1 MIELKNVTK
10 KFGLNTAV
18 NNISVKIEDG
28 EIIGFLGPNGAGKST
43 TMNMMTGYISIT
55 SGSIEI
61 NGYDILKDA
70 DKAKKLIG
78 YLPENPPLYMD
89 MTVFEY
95 LKFVYDL
102 KGVKPSKIGRDI
114 KSERSKHI
122 EGIMSKVKINNVKDR
137 KIKNLSKGYK
147 QRVGIAQALIG
158 DPEVLILDEPTVGLD
173 PNQIQDMRNLIRDL
187 GKNRTV
193 IISSHILSE
202 ITSVCSKVLIINNGK
217 LVVYDT
223 IKNINRQLVN
233 QLVYVVKILGGRDVV
248 VDAINS
254 IDDVQ
259 TITVEKTDERNVFVY
274 TITPKEGKDIRRQLL
289 DIFDSKHLSMLSF
302 DTKKLTLEDI
312 FLKVTGRKK
321 KTASTKKG
329 DK

>member
-18 NNISVKIEDG
+18 NNISVKFDDG

-43 TMNMMTGYISIT
+43 TMNMMTGYISTT

-89 MTVFEY
+89 MTVLEY
-95 LKFVYDL
+95 LKFVYEL
-102 KGVKPSKIGRDI
+102 K
-114 KSERSKHI
+114 
-122 EGIMSKVKINNVKDR
+122 KVKLNKVGHINEIMELVKISNVKNR
-137 KIKNLSKGYK
+137 IIKNLSKGYK

-158 DPEVLILDEPTVGLD
+158 NPEVLILDEPTVGLD
-173 PNQIQDMRNLIRDL
+173 PNQIQDMRSLIRDL
-187 GKNRTV
+187 GKDRTV

-223 IKNINRQLVN
+223 IKNINEQLVN
-233 QLVYVVKILGGRDVV
+233 QSIYVAKIMGVKDIVV
-248 VDAINS
+248 NAINN
-254 IDDVQ
+254 IPDVK
-259 TITVEKTDERNVFVY
+259 TISVEPTGDADTFIY
-274 TITPKEGKDIRRQLL
+274 TITPKEGKDIRKQIL
-289 DIFDSKHLSMLSF
+289 DVVDSKNLSLMSF
-302 DTKKLTLEDI
+302 DTKKLSLEDI
-312 FLKVTGRKK
+312 FIKVTAKRK
-321 KTASTKKG
+321 KKG

>member
-10 KFGLNTAV
+10 KYGLNTAV
-18 NNISVKIEDG
+18 NDISLKIEDG

-55 SGSIEI
+55 SGSVEI

-95 LKFVYDL
+95 LKFVYEI
-102 KGVKPSKIGRDI
+102 KGVKLFKSTQDSKTGKI
-114 KSERSKHI
+114 KHI
-122 EGIMSKVKINNVKDR
+122 EEIMSKVKITNVKDR

-158 DPEVLILDEPTVGLD
+158 NPEVLILDEPTVGLD
-173 PNQIQDMRNLIRDL
+173 PNQIQDMRNLIKEL

-223 IKNINRQLVN
+223 INNINRQLVN
-233 QLVYVVKILGGRDVV
+233 QSVYVVKIMGAKDVV
-248 VDAINS
+248 VNAINS
-254 IDDVQ
+254 IDYVQ
-259 TITVEKTDERNVFVY
+259 TITVEKTEERNVFVY
-274 TITPKEGKDIRRQLL
+274 TVTPKEGKEIRRQLL
-289 DIFDSKHLSMLSF
+289 DIIDKEHLTLLSF
-302 DTKKLTLEDI
+302 DSKKLTLEDI

-321 KTASTKKG
+321 KTTSVKKG

>member
-18 NNISVKIEDG
+18 NNISVKIDDG

-43 TMNMMTGYISIT
+43 TMNMMTGYISTT

-89 MTVFEY
+89 MTVSEY
-95 LKFVYDL
+95 LNFVYEL
-102 KGVKPSKIGRDI
+102 KNVQLNRT
-114 KSERSKHI
+114 KHI
-122 EGIMSKVKINNVKDR
+122 NEVMSRVRITNVKDR
-137 KIKNLSKGYK
+137 IIKNLSKGYK

-158 DPEVLILDEPTVGLD
+158 NPEVLILDEPTVGLD

-223 IKNINRQLVN
+223 IKNINEQLVN
-233 QLVYVVKILGGRDVV
+233 QSVYIVKILGGKDIVV
-248 VDAINS
+248 NALNT
-254 IDDVQ
+254 IDDVKSVNAER
-259 TITVEKTDERNVFVY
+259 TEDRDTFIYTV
-274 TITPKEGKDIRRQLL
+274 TPKEGKDIRKQIL
-289 DIFDSKHLSMLSF
+289 DVIDKNKFSMLAF

-312 FLKVTGRKK
+312 FLKVTGRRKK
-321 KTASTKKG
+321 ADLKKG

>member
-18 NNISVKIEDG
+18 DNISAKIDDG

-43 TMNMMTGYISIT
+43 TMNMMTGYISTT

-70 DKAKKLIG
+70 ENAKKLIG
-78 YLPENPPLYMD
+78 YLPENPPLYID
-89 MTVFEY
+89 MTVDEY
-95 LKFVYDL
+95 LKFIYEL
-102 KGVKPSKIGRDI
+102 KGVKPK
-114 KSERSKHI
+114 KSTQDLNEYREKHI
-122 EGIMSKVKINNVKDR
+122 GEIMSKVKLTGVKHR

-158 DPEVLILDEPTVGLD
+158 DPKVLIFDEPTVGLD
-173 PNQIQDMRNLIRDL
+173 PNQIQDMRKLIKDL
-187 GKNRTV
+187 GKSRTV

-223 IKNINRQLVN
+223 IKNINRQLVD
-233 QLVYVVKILGGRDVV
+233 QSIYVLKIMGDK
-248 VDAINS
+248 DSISSAIQS

-259 TITVEKTDERNVFVY
+259 NLSVIKTDERNVWEY
-274 TITPKEGKDIRRQLL
+274 TVTPVEGRNIR
-289 DIFDSKHLSMLSF
+289 SKLIELIYNKKLELVSF
-302 DTKKLTLEDI
+302 ESKKLTLEDI
-312 FLKVTGRKK
+312 FRKVTEIRK
-321 KTASTKKG
+321 KTATKKKG
-329 DK
+329 DN

>member
-18 NNISVKIEDG
+18 NNISVKIDDG

-55 SGSIEI
+55 SGSVEI

-89 MTVFEY
+89 MTVLEY
-95 LKFVYDL
+95 LKFVYEL
-102 KGVKPSKIGRDI
+102 KGVKPSKTGQDV
-114 KSERSKHI
+114 KAAGAKHI
-122 EGIMSKVKINNVKDR
+122 DEIMSKVKITNVKDR

-158 DPEVLILDEPTVGLD
+158 NPEVLILDEPTVGLD
-173 PNQIQDMRNLIRDL
+173 PSQIQDMRNLIKEL

-223 IKNINRQLVN
+223 IKNINQQLVN
-233 QLVYVVKILGGRDVV
+233 RSVYVVRIMGGKDAVV
-248 VDAINS
+248 SAINS

-259 TITVEKTDERNVFVY
+259 TITVEKTDERNVFIY
-274 TITPKEGKDIRRQLL
+274 TVTPKEGKDIRRKLL
-289 DIFDSKHLSMLSF
+289 DVIDSKQLSMLSF
-302 DTKKLTLEDI
+302 DSKKLTLEDI
-312 FLKVTGRKK
+312 FLKVTGRRKK
-321 KTASTKKG
+321 VNSQKKG
-329 DK
+329 DN

>member
-18 NNISVKIEDG
+18 NNISVKFDDG

-43 TMNMMTGYISIT
+43 TMNMMTGYISTT

-61 NGYDILKDA
+61 NGFDILKDA

-95 LKFVYDL
+95 LKFVFDL
-102 KGVKPSKIGRDI
+102 KNVQLNK
-114 KSERSKHI
+114 SKHI
-122 EGIMSKVKINNVKDR
+122 EEIMFLLKITDVKDR
-137 KIKNLSKGYK
+137 IIKNLSKGYK

-158 DPEVLILDEPTVGLD
+158 NPEVLILDEPTVGLD
-173 PNQIQDMRNLIRDL
+173 PNQIQEMRNLIRDL

-223 IKNINRQLVN
+223 IKNINEQLVS
-233 QLVYVVKILGGRDVV
+233 QSVYVATIVGVRDVV
-248 VDAINS
+248 VNAINT
-254 IDDVQ
+254 IPDVKS
-259 TITVEKTDERNVFVY
+259 ITVEPTGDSDTFIY
-274 TITPKEGKDIRRQLL
+274 TITPKDGKDIRKQIL
-289 DIFDSKHLSMLSF
+289 DMIDKKNLSLMSFDS
-302 DTKKLTLEDI
+302 KKLTLEDI
-312 FLKVTGRKK
+312 FLKVTAKRKK
-321 KTASTKKG
+321 ANLNKG

>member
-18 NNISVKIEDG
+18 NNISVKFDDG

-43 TMNMMTGYISIT
+43 TMNMMTGYISTT

-61 NGYDILKDA
+61 NGFDILKDA

-95 LKFVYDL
+95 LKFVFDL
-102 KGVKPSKIGRDI
+102 KNVQLNK
-114 KSERSKHI
+114 SKHI
-122 EGIMSKVKINNVKDR
+122 EEIMFLLKITDVKDR
-137 KIKNLSKGYK
+137 IIKNLSKGYK

-158 DPEVLILDEPTVGLD
+158 NPEVLILDEPTVGLD
-173 PNQIQDMRNLIRDL
+173 PNQIQEMRTLIRDL

-223 IKNINRQLVN
+223 IKNINEQLVS
-233 QLVYVVKILGGRDVV
+233 QSVYVATIVGVRDFVV
-248 VDAINS
+248 NAINT
-254 IDDVQ
+254 IPDVKS
-259 TITVEKTDERNVFVY
+259 ITVEPTGDSDTFIY
-274 TITPKEGKDIRRQLL
+274 TITPKDGKDIRKQIL
-289 DIFDSKHLSMLSF
+289 DMIDKKNLSLMSFDS
-302 DTKKLTLEDI
+302 KKLTLEDI
-312 FLKVTGRKK
+312 FLKVTAKRKK
-321 KTASTKKG
+321 ANLNKG

>member
-18 NNISVKIEDG
+18 NNISVKIDDG

-43 TMNMMTGYISIT
+43 TMNMMTGYISTT

-89 MTVFEY
+89 MTVSEY
-95 LKFVYDL
+95 LNFVYEL
-102 KGVKPSKIGRDI
+102 KNVQLNRT
-114 KSERSKHI
+114 KHI
-122 EGIMSKVKINNVKDR
+122 NEVMSRVRITNVKDR
-137 KIKNLSKGYK
+137 IIKNLSKGYK

-158 DPEVLILDEPTVGLD
+158 NPEVLILDEPTVGLD

-223 IKNINRQLVN
+223 IKNINEQLVN
-233 QLVYVVKILGGRDVV
+233 QSVYIVKISGGKDIVV
-248 VDAINS
+248 NALNT
-254 IDDVQ
+254 IDDVKSVN
-259 TITVEKTDERNVFVY
+259 TERTEDRDTFIYTV
-274 TITPKEGKDIRRQLL
+274 TPKEGKDIRKHIL
-289 DIFDSKHLSMLSF
+289 DVIDKNKFSMLAF

-312 FLKVTGRKK
+312 FLKVTGRRKK
-321 KTASTKKG
+321 ADLKKG

>member
-18 NNISVKIEDG
+18 NNISVRIEDG

-43 TMNMMTGYISIT
+43 TMNMMTGYISTT

-70 DKAKKLIG
+70 DETKKLIG

-89 MTVFEY
+89 MTVLEY
-95 LKFVYDL
+95 LKFVYEL
-102 KGVKPSKIGRDI
+102 KDAKPQKMR
-114 KSERSKHI
+114 HI
-122 EGIMSKVKINNVKDR
+122 EEIMSKVKITNVQNR

-158 DPEVLILDEPTVGLD
+158 NPEVLILDEPTVGLD
-173 PNQIQDMRNLIRDL
+173 PSQIQDMRNLIREL

-223 IKNINRQLVN
+223 IKSINEQLVN
-233 QLVYVVKILGGRDVV
+233 QSVYVVKIMGGKDIVV
-248 VDAINS
+248 SALNS
-254 IDDVQ
+254 IEDVQ
-259 TITVEKTDERNVFVY
+259 SITVEKTEERNVFVY
-274 TITPKEGKDIRRQLL
+274 TVTPKEGKDIRKKLL
-289 DIFDSKHLSMLSF
+289 DVIDAKQLSMLSF
-302 DTKKLTLEDI
+302 DSKKLTLEDI
-312 FLKVTGRKK
+312 FLKVTGRRKK
-321 KTASTKKG
+321 VNPQKG

>member
-18 NNISVKIEDG
+18 NNISVKFDDG

-43 TMNMMTGYISIT
+43 TMNMMTGYISTT

-61 NGYDILKDA
+61 NGFDILKDA

-95 LKFVYDL
+95 LKFVFDL
-102 KGVKPSKIGRDI
+102 KNVQLNK
-114 KSERSKHI
+114 SKHI
-122 EGIMSKVKINNVKDR
+122 EEIMFLLKITDVKDR
-137 KIKNLSKGYK
+137 IIKNLSKGYK

-158 DPEVLILDEPTVGLD
+158 NPEVLILDEPTVGLD
-173 PNQIQDMRNLIRDL
+173 PNQIQEMRTLIRDL

-223 IKNINRQLVN
+223 IKNINEQLVS
-233 QLVYVVKILGGRDVV
+233 QSVYVATIVGVRDIVV
-248 VDAINS
+248 NAINT
-254 IDDVQ
+254 IPDVKS
-259 TITVEKTDERNVFVY
+259 ITVEPTGDSDTFIY
-274 TITPKEGKDIRRQLL
+274 TITPKDGKDIRKQIL
-289 DIFDSKHLSMLSF
+289 DMIDKKNLSLMSFDS
-302 DTKKLTLEDI
+302 KKLTLEDI
-312 FLKVTGRKK
+312 FLKVTAKRKK
-321 KTASTKKG
+321 ANLNKG

>member
-18 NNISVKIEDG
+18 NNISVKFDDG

-43 TMNMMTGYISIT
+43 TMNMMTGYISTT

-89 MTVFEY
+89 MTVLEY
-95 LKFVYDL
+95 LKFVYEL
-102 KGVKPSKIGRDI
+102 K
-114 KSERSKHI
+114 
-122 EGIMSKVKINNVKDR
+122 KVKLNKVGHINEIMELVKISNVKNR
-137 KIKNLSKGYK
+137 IIKNLSKGYK

-158 DPEVLILDEPTVGLD
+158 NPEVLILDEPTVGLD
-173 PNQIQDMRNLIRDL
+173 PNQIQDMRSLIRDL
-187 GKNRTV
+187 GKDRTV

-223 IKNINRQLVN
+223 IKNINEQLVN
-233 QLVYVVKILGGRDVV
+233 QSIYVAKIMGVKDIVV
-248 VDAINS
+248 NAINN
-254 IDDVQ
+254 IPDVK
-259 TITVEKTDERNVFVY
+259 TISVEPTGDADTFIY
-274 TITPKEGKDIRRQLL
+274 TITPKEGKDIRKQIL
-289 DIFDSKHLSMLSF
+289 DVVDSK
-302 DTKKLTLEDI
+302 
-312 FLKVTGRKK
+312 
-321 KTASTKKG
+321 
-329 DK
+329 

>member
-18 NNISVKIEDG
+18 NNISVKFDEG

-43 TMNMMTGYISIT
+43 TMNMMTGYISTT

-61 NGYDILKDA
+61 NGFDILKDA
-70 DKAKKLIG
+70 DRAKKLIG

-89 MTVFEY
+89 MTVLEY
-95 LKFVYDL
+95 LKFVYEL
-102 KGVKPSKIGRDI
+102 KNVKLNRA
-114 KSERSKHI
+114 KHI
-122 EGIMSKVKINNVKDR
+122 EDIMSLVKITNVKDR
-137 KIKNLSKGYK
+137 IIKNLSKGYK

-158 DPEVLILDEPTVGLD
+158 NPEILILDEPTVGLD
-173 PNQIQDMRNLIRDL
+173 PSQIQEIRTLIRNL

-223 IKNINRQLVN
+223 IKNINEQLVN
-233 QLVYVVKILGGRDVV
+233 QSVYVATILGVKDIVIN
-248 VDAINS
+248 AINTIS
-254 IDDVQ
+254 DVK
-259 TITVEKTDERNVFVY
+259 TVTVESTGETDKFIY
-274 TITPKEGKDIRRQLL
+274 TITPKEGKDIRKQIL
-289 DIFDSKHLSMLSF
+289 DIVDKKNLSLMSF
-302 DTKKLTLEDI
+302 DTKKMTLEDI
-312 FLKVTGRKK
+312 FLKVTAKK
-321 KTASTKKG
+321 KKQNLKKG

>member
-10 KFGLNTAV
+10 KYGLNTAV
-18 NNISVKIEDG
+18 NNISVKIDDG

-43 TMNMMTGYISIT
+43 TMNMMTGYISVT

-70 DKAKKLIG
+70 EKAKKLIG

-89 MTVFEY
+89 MTVLEY
-95 LKFVYDL
+95 LKFVYEL
-102 KGVKPSKIGRDI
+102 KKVSINR
-114 KSERSKHI
+114 EQHI
-122 EGIMSKVKINNVKDR
+122 EEIMSQVKIDNVKNR
-137 KIKNLSKGYK
+137 IIKHLSKGYK

-158 DPEVLILDEPTVGLD
+158 NPDVLILDEPTVGLD
-173 PNQIQDMRNLIRDL
+173 PNQIQDMRSLIREL
-187 GKNRTV
+187 GKDRTV

-223 IKNINRQLVN
+223 INNINEKLVDRSA
-233 QLVYVVKILGGRDVV
+233 YIVKISGGKDIIMSAFKEIEDVKTV
-248 VDAINS
+248 
-254 IDDVQ
+254 
-259 TITVEKTDERNVFVY
+259 TVEKAEESNTYIF
-274 TITPKEGKDIRRQLL
+274 TLTPKDGKDIRRQIL
-289 DIFDSKHLSMLSF
+289 DVVDKKQFTLLSF

-312 FLKVTGRKK
+312 FLKVTGKK
-321 KTASTKKG
+321 VKKSTQKG

>member
-10 KFGLNTAV
+10 KYGLNTAV
-18 NNISVKIEDG
+18 NNISVKIDDG

-43 TMNMMTGYISIT
+43 TMNMMTGYISVT

-95 LKFVYDL
+95 LKFVFEL
-102 KGVKPSKIGRDI
+102 KNVKLNKNEHIDEVMSRTKIA
-114 KSERSKHI
+114 
-122 EGIMSKVKINNVKDR
+122 NVKDR
-137 KIKNLSKGYK
+137 IIKNLSKGYK

-158 DPEVLILDEPTVGLD
+158 NPEVLILDEPTVGLD
-173 PNQIQDMRNLIRDL
+173 PSQIQDMRSLIREL
-187 GKNRTV
+187 GKDRTV

-223 IKNINRQLVN
+223 IKNINEKLVDHTI
-233 QLVYVVKILGGRDVV
+233 YVVKISGGRNIIT
-248 VDAINS
+248 DAFKEITDIKS
-254 IDDVQ
+254 V
-259 TITVEKTDERNVFVY
+259 TVEKTDDHNTFVY
-274 TITPKEGKDIRRQLL
+274 TLTPNEGKDIRKQILETVEKKQLL
-289 DIFDSKHLSMLSF
+289 LLSF

-312 FLKVTGRKK
+312 FLKVTRRKK
-321 KTASTKKG
+321 TDIKKG

>member
-18 NNISVKIEDG
+18 NNISVKFDDG

-43 TMNMMTGYISIT
+43 TMNMMTGYISTT
-55 SGSIEI
+55 SGSVEI
-61 NGYDILKDA
+61 NGFDILKDA

-95 LKFVYDL
+95 LKFVYEL
-102 KGVKPSKIGRDI
+102 KKVQLNK
-114 KSERSKHI
+114 SKHI
-122 EGIMSKVKINNVKDR
+122 EEIMSLVKINDVKNR
-137 KIKNLSKGYK
+137 IIKNLSKGYK

-158 DPEVLILDEPTVGLD
+158 NPEVLILDEPTVGLD
-173 PNQIQDMRNLIRDL
+173 PNQIQEMRALIRDL

-202 ITSVCSKVLIINNGK
+202 ITSVCTKVLIINNGK

-223 IKNINRQLVN
+223 IKNINEQLVA
-233 QLVYVVKILGGRDVV
+233 QSVYVATIMGVRDIVV
-248 VDAINS
+248 NAINT
-254 IDDVQ
+254 IPDVK
-259 TITVEKTDERNVFVY
+259 TITVEPTGDSDTFIY
-274 TITPKEGKDIRRQLL
+274 TITPKDGKDIRKQIL
-289 DIFDSKHLSMLSF
+289 DVIDKKNLTLMSF
-302 DTKKLTLEDI
+302 NSKKLTLEDI
-312 FLKVTGRKK
+312 FLKVTAKRKK
-321 KTASTKKG
+321 ADLKKG

>member
-18 NNISVKIEDG
+18 DNISAKIEDG

-43 TMNMMTGYISIT
+43 TMNMMTGYISTT

-61 NGYDILKDA
+61 NGYDVLKEA
-70 DKAKKLIG
+70 EKAKRLIG
-78 YLPENPPLYMD
+78 YLPENPPLYVD

-95 LKFVYDL
+95 LNFVYEL
-102 KGVKPSKIGRDI
+102 KAVIPEKQTQNVKEYR
-114 KSERSKHI
+114 ENHI
-122 EGIMSKVKINNVKDR
+122 NDVMSKVRITGVKNR

-158 DPEVLILDEPTVGLD
+158 NPKVLILDEPTVGLD
-173 PNQIQDMRNLIRDL
+173 PNQIQDMRKLIIEL
-187 GKNRTV
+187 GKSRTV

-202 ITSVCSKVLIINNGK
+202 ITSVCTKVLIINNGK

-233 QLVYVVKILGGRDVV
+233 QSVFVIKIMGDK
-248 VDAINS
+248 DSTENS
-254 IDDVQ
+254 IKSISDVQ
-259 TITVEKTDERNVFVY
+259 DVTTSKTDEHNVWEY
-274 TITPKEGKDIRRQLL
+274 TITPIEGRSIKNKLIELIYNKKL
-289 DIFDSKHLSMLSF
+289 ELISF
-302 DTKKLTLEDI
+302 ETKKLTLEDI
-312 FLKVTGRKK
+312 FRKVTETRKK
-321 KTASTKKG
+321 VTTKKKG
-329 DK
+329 DN

>member
-18 NNISVKIEDG
+18 NNISVKIDDG

-55 SGSIEI
+55 SGTIEI
-61 NGYDILKDA
+61 NGYDILSDA

-102 KGVKPSKIGRDI
+102 KGVKPSKTSQDI
-114 KSERSKHI
+114 KSGKNKHI
-122 EGIMSKVKINNVKDR
+122 EGIMSKVKISNVKER

-158 DPEVLILDEPTVGLD
+158 DPDVLILDEPTVGLD
-173 PNQIQDMRNLIRDL
+173 PNQIQDMRNLIKEL

-233 QLVYVVKILGGRDVV
+233 QSVYVVKIMGGKDAV
-248 VDAINS
+248 VDAIKS

-259 TITVEKTDERNVFVY
+259 SITVEKTDERNVFVY
-274 TITPKEGKDIRRQLL
+274 TVTPKEGRDIRRQLL
-289 DIFDSKHLSMLSF
+289 DIIDMKHLSMLSF
-302 DTKKLTLEDI
+302 DSKKLTLEDI
-312 FLKVTGRKK
+312 FLKVTGRRKK
-321 KTASTKKG
+321 AASTKKG
-329 DK
+329 DI

>member
-18 NNISVKIEDG
+18 NNISVKIDDG

-55 SGSIEI
+55 SGSVEI

-89 MTVFEY
+89 MTVLEY
-95 LKFVYDL
+95 LKFVYEL
-102 KGVKPSKIGRDI
+102 KGVKPSKTGQDV
-114 KSERSKHI
+114 KTAGAKHI
-122 EGIMSKVKINNVKDR
+122 DEIMSKVKITNVKDR

-158 DPEVLILDEPTVGLD
+158 NPEVLILDEPTVGLD
-173 PNQIQDMRNLIRDL
+173 PSQIQDMRNLIKEL

-223 IKNINRQLVN
+223 IKNINQQLVN
-233 QLVYVVKILGGRDVV
+233 RSVYVVKIMGGKEAVV
-248 VDAINS
+248 SAINS

-259 TITVEKTDERNVFVY
+259 TITVEKTDERNVFIY
-274 TITPKEGKDIRRQLL
+274 TVTPKEGKDIRRKLL
-289 DIFDSKHLSMLSF
+289 DVIDSKQLSMLSF
-302 DTKKLTLEDI
+302 DSKKLTLEDI
-312 FLKVTGRKK
+312 FLKVTGRRKK
-321 KTASTKKG
+321 VNSQKKG
-329 DK
+329 DN